1 MIIRNFFL
9 ACVCAMGFVQAE
21 TADAKWIL
29 DYVQPIPDFPKKGI
43 VFQWY
48 AQLLRD
54 PIAFHKAIDAF
65 AKRYQEMDIDA
76 IAGLDSRGF
85 IFGAALAYKLQV
97 PFILVR
103 KPGKLPGDVERI
115 DYTLEYG
122 TNTFEVEKDSVLPGQ
137 RVLVIDDLLATGG
150 TAAAACALVE
160 RSGAEVAEV
169 AVLIEL
175 GFLNGRE
182 KITQPVFS
190 LILM

>member
-1 MIIRNFFL
+1 
-9 ACVCAMGFVQAE
+9 MGFVQAE
-21 TADAKWIL
+21 TANAQWIL

-54 PIAFHKAIDAF
+54 PVAFHKAIDAF
-65 AKRYQEMDIDA
+65 AERYEEMEIDA

-115 DYTLEYG
+115 DYSLEYG
-122 TNTFEVEKDSVLPGQ
+122 TNTFEMERDSVLPGQ
-137 RVLVIDDLLATGG
+137 RILVIDDLLATGG

-160 RSGAEVAEV
+160 KLGGEVAEV

-182 KITQPVFS
+182 KITPPVFS
-190 LILM
+190 LIAL